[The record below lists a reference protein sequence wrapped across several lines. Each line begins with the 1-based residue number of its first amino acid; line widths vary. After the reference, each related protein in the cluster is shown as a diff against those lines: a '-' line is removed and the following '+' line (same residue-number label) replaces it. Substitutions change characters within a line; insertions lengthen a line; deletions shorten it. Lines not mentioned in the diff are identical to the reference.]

1 MRAALLLIS
10 MIANTN
16 RPEMAGA
23 FCQSIQSMLRTTIRY
38 CQTILFVLLQACAGD
53 GALAQDGNTGLHLN
67 FNDHWRFTRLE
78 SSAPATPA
86 IRAKGLYDSNR
97 TDFSSQFLNEYVRV
111 SGAASVDVVR
121 AELRAAQE
129 AHAREYPAIA
139 AKAWQDVTLPHSA
152 TIEPIG
158 GPTWQGV
165 SYYRK
170 TFAVPV
176 AWREKRIVIEFEGA
190 MQQSDVW
197 LNGRLV
203 RQHKGGYTP
212 FSADLS
218 AMLAYGKD
226 NELVVRLDNH
236 AGADFPPGKDL
247 QKNGYTYWSG
257 LYRSVR
263 LHVGNWVHI
272 SDAVMADQ
280 PGGGGVFFRT
290 PEVGAER
297 ARAIVKTHVVNQG
310 DATATLAVRQTLLD
324 ATGATVLEQ
333 LSAAHV
339 VNRGG
344 DVHIVQEFTLDRPAL
359 WHPDHPSL
367 YTLRTSLLAGGKAV
381 DQIEQKV
388 GFRHLAFDAK
398 AGFSINGQP
407 LYLVGTNRHQDYP
420 YIGVAL
426 SKQSQYRD
434 MLKIKQ
440 AGYNAVRLA
449 HYPQDPAVYEAA
461 DELGLMLIDCIP
473 GWQFFN
479 NNEIFKQRALRDI
492 RDMIHRDRNHPSII
506 LWEANLNESYPA
518 DEFRMLSHQL
528 AHEEL
533 PAGEYFTTGETYG
546 AKHTTWDVPMNN
558 WYESPDGVFRD
569 TTERR
574 QDVQP
579 GSPSIIKEYADWE
592 FGGPSSTTRS
602 SRASGEQAML
612 QGLWNTLWHH
622 NADRANHAST
632 VGDFTWAMYDNYI
645 SGDDRVL
652 EWGTA
657 DYFRLPKF
665 TSYLFPS
672 QADPAKAPF
681 LFIANWWAP
690 GSAKRKVVV
699 LGNTETVVLKV
710 NGRKVGEQ
718 GPDHGPDTPY
728 GKAESGG
735 RPFDGG
741 NASHL
746 AHPPTTFNDV
756 PFEAGE
762 LTAQGFVGGVLVAEA
777 VVRTPTVP
785 VALRIAADVGGKAF
799 EADGADAIFVHVA
812 LVDAN
817 GTVACLDNTS
827 VVNLQVDRGARI
839 VGPGSVKVHGGIAS
853 FLVQSA
859 SRLPGAV
866 RLRASS
872 DHVKPGLAQVSM
884 E

>member
-1 MRAALLLIS
+1 MKMIIRYIQAIGFLLLH
-10 MIANTN
+10 
-16 RPEMAGA
+16 AGA
-23 FCQSIQSMLRTTIRY
+23 
-38 CQTILFVLLQACAGD
+38 VHVAQASD
-53 GALAQDGNTGLHLN
+53 RDTGLHLN
-67 FNDHWRFTRLE
+67 FNEHWRFTRLA
-78 SSAPATPA
+78 SAALGAPSGRPS
-86 IRAKGLYDSNR
+86 GLYDAHR
-97 TDFSSQFLNEYVRV
+97 TDFSSQFLNEYVRAN
-111 SGAASVDVVR
+111 GAASVEVVR
-121 AELRAAQE
+121 MELRAAHE
-129 AHAREYPAIA
+129 AHAREYPAIP

-158 GPTWQGV
+158 GTTSTWEGV
-165 SYYRK
+165 AYYK
-170 TFAVPV
+170 KSFAVP
-176 AWREKRIVIEFEGA
+176 ANWRGKRIVIEFEGA

-203 RQHKGGYTP
+203 TQHKGGYTP

-218 AMLAYGKD
+218 AMLAYGKTND
-226 NELVVRLDNH
+226 LVVRLDNR
-236 AGADFPPGKDL
+236 AGPDFPPGKDL
-247 QKNGYTYWSG
+247 KKNGFTYWSG
-257 LYRSVR
+257 LYRSVY
-263 LHVGNWVHI
+263 LHVGNPIHI
-272 SDAVMADQ
+272 SDPVMADRV
-280 PGGGGVFFRT
+280 GGGGVFFRT
-290 PEVGAER
+290 PEVSAER
-297 ARAIVKTHVVNQG
+297 ARALVQTHVVNQSNAK
-310 DATATLAVRQTLLD
+310 ATVTVRQTLLD
-324 ATGATVLEQ
+324 ATGATVLQQ
-333 LSAAHV
+333 LSAGQVVAHD
-339 VNRGG
+339 G
-344 DVHIVQEFTLDRPAL
+344 DVHITQAFTLDHPAL

-367 YTLRTSLLAGGKAV
+367 YTLRTTLLADGREV
-381 DQIEQKV
+381 DQLEQRV

-398 AGFSINGQP
+398 DGFSINGQA

-426 SKQSQYRD
+426 SKQAQYRD

-479 NNEIFKQRALRDI
+479 NNDIFKQRALRDI

-506 LWEANLNESYPA
+506 LWEANLNESYPP
-518 DEFRMLSHQL
+518 DDFRMLSHQI

-533 PAGEYFTTGETYG
+533 PVGEYFTTGETYG

-558 WYESPDGVFRD
+558 WFDSADGVFRD

-602 SRASGEQAML
+602 SRVGGEQAML

-632 VGDFTWAMYDNYI
+632 VGDFTWAMYDNYV
-645 SGDDRVL
+645 SGDNRVF
-652 EWGTA
+652 EWGTD

-665 TSYLFPS
+665 TSYLFRS
-672 QADPAKAPF
+672 QVDPAKAPT

-690 GSAKRKVVV
+690 GSDRRKVVV

-710 NGRKVGEQ
+710 NGRKVAEQ
-718 GPDHGPDTPY
+718 VPDHGPDTPY
-728 GKAESGG
+728 GKGESGG
-735 RPFDGG
+735 APFDGG
-741 NASHL
+741 NVSHL
-746 AHPPTTFNDV
+746 AHPTTTFNDV

-762 LTAQGFVGGVLVAEA
+762 LRAQGYVGGVLVAET
-777 VVRTPTVP
+777 VVRTPAAP
-785 VALRIAADVGGKAF
+785 VALRIEADVGGKTLK
-799 EADGADAIFVHVA
+799 ADGADAIFVHAA

-827 VVNLQVDRGARI
+827 VVTLQVGKGVRI
-839 VGPGSVKVHGGIAS
+839 VGPGSVKVRGGIAS

-859 SRLPGAV
+859 SHTPGVV
-866 RLRASS
+866 RLRATSG
-872 DHVKPGLAQVSM
+872 HVKQGAVQVSM